1 MITNFESDV
10 DIFIHTGNLIYYKS
24 KMAEVAAKQV
34 VYCGVCT
41 YPPEY
46 CEFGVSFK
54 RCKEWLADNKPE
66 LFENLYSDEAL
77 ANATSTLS
85 VEKEEKIHKELE
97 KKQAREEAK
106 QERELQK
113 KLSSKVVIKRIERNK
128 RKHIISISGLEVFN
142 IDMKKLAKTFALK
155 FATGASVTKNAEKKE
170 EILVQGDVSDDAK
183 AYIEKLLEEQG
194 LNEVKVEQVD
204 DKKKKKAE
212 TAAAAN

>member
-1 MITNFESDV
+1 M
-10 DIFIHTGNLIYYKS
+10 FIHTGTILPNS
-24 KMAEVAAKQV
+24 SDMAEVVAKQV
-34 VYCGVCT
+34 LYCGVCT

-46 CEFGVSFK
+46 CEFGVSLK
-54 RCKEWLADNKPE
+54 RCKEWLAENDQE
-66 LFENLYSDEAL
+66 LFEKLYSAEAL

-85 VEKEEKIHKELE
+85 IEKEEKIHKDLE
-97 KKQAREEAK
+97 KKQAKEEAK
-106 QERELQK
+106 QERELKK
-113 KLSSKVVIKRIERNK
+113 KLASKVVIKRIERNK

-194 LNEVKVEQVD
+194 MNEVKVEQVD

-212 TAAAAN
+212 GAAT

>member
-1 MITNFESDV
+1 
-10 DIFIHTGNLIYYKS
+10 
-24 KMAEVAAKQV
+24 MAEVAAKQV

-85 VEKEEKIHKELE
+85 VEKEEKIHKE
-97 KKQAREEAK
+97 
-106 QERELQK
+106 ELQK

>member
-1 MITNFESDV
+1 
-10 DIFIHTGNLIYYKS
+10 
-24 KMAEVAAKQV
+24 MAEVLPNQV
-34 VYCGVCT
+34 VYCGVCSF
-41 YPPEY
+41 PPEY

-54 RCKEWLADNKPE
+54 RCREWLHENNEE
-66 LFENLYSDEAL
+66 LFNSLYSDEAL

-85 VEKEEKIHKELE
+85 IEKEEKIHKDLE

-113 KLSSKVVIKRIERNK
+113 KLASKVVIKRIERNK

-170 EILVQGDVSDDAK
+170 EITVQGDVSDDAR

-194 LNEVKVEQVD
+194 LNEVKVEQID

-212 TAAAAN
+212 AAAA